1 MGPRRIVMVLSTLL
15 AVAQGRFLLRGGV
28 AAPPLLRVRGGVR
41 GGAAARLVNEGTT
54 AAAAATVTVPPP
66 AVLSDVDNLITNAR
80 RDAAAPDALH
90 VFGQVLSYIWNVKL
104 RDRLLLVA
112 SLSSLVLA
120 KALNVLVP
128 FTLKRA
134 VDALEAS
141 GTASAMLPVHVAQL
155 LGLYCLTRLGVSAA
169 NEARSIAYARLS
181 QQASRRFATDLFQQF
196 HALGADFHLENPTG
210 ALTVAFG
217 RGVRG
222 FQSLQFQLLYSIMP
236 TLLELG
242 LSASVLAQR
251 FGKAGRTLGGVA
263 VLTFTAYALWTAAIV
278 ERQIVLRKRLTRLD
292 NAKAAFL
299 VDSLAAQETVKL
311 HNNELVETRRFDAL
325 LIAMQKLSVRSQL
338 VGALLNAGQAAIFGT
353 GLLISMLLAAQGF
366 SRGQLSLGDVVAV
379 NGLLLQLARPMDFM
393 GYSVSEI
400 RQSLVD
406 MDTSLRTLA
415 TPTTMHTTGAAPR
428 PMSEDAAAV
437 GAAVDDGALHE
448 AASAGA
454 ASAAGALGLARNLPL
469 TAPEVRFE
477 NVSFAYNSSEPPVL
491 HGVTFTAPAGGMT
504 CLVGGS
510 GSGKS
515 TCLRLLARLR
525 EPTEGSR
532 IILWG
537 SLDLQTLP
545 ICAVRDRISY
555 ISQDPELFDDTLE
568 WNLRYGNLAA
578 PPAAVE
584 AAAAAAELSSR
595 VPGLGGYLMRVG
607 ERGARLSGGER
618 QRVVVARALLRDA
631 PLLLADEAASAV
643 DAPTEAKL
651 VEALRQGTRGS
662 AVPGTRGSGGAS
674 AAGSGAGSGAS
685 PSSTRTLIT
694 VVHRLSAV
702 TPAAD
707 HIVVFAAGRVVE
719 QGTHTQLLTQYPTG
733 EYARLW
739 RAQQRQ
745 PEAYTDETV
754 EFESQPARAAY

>member
-1 MGPRRIVMVLSTLL
+1 MGPRRIVVVMSTLL

-28 AAPPLLRVRGGVR
+28 AAAPLLRVRGGVR
-41 GGAAARLVNEGTT
+41 GGAAARLEEGTT

-222 FQSLQFQLLYSIMP
+222 FQSLQFQLLYSVMP

-415 TPTTMHTTGAAPR
+415 TPTTTHTTGAAPR

-532 IILWG
+532 ILLWG

-578 PPAAVE
+578 PPTAVE

-595 VPGLGGYLMRVG
+595 VPGLGGYQMRVG

>member
-41 GGAAARLVNEGTT
+41 GGAAARLEEGTT

-415 TPTTMHTTGAAPR
+415 TPTTTHTTGAAPR

>member
-41 GGAAARLVNEGTT
+41 GGAAARLEEGTT

-222 FQSLQFQLLYSIMP
+222 FQSLQFQLLYSVMP

-532 IILWG
+532 ILLWG

>member
-28 AAPPLLRVRGGVR
+28 AAAPLLRVRGGVR
-41 GGAAARLVNEGTT
+41 GGAAARLEEGTT

-415 TPTTMHTTGAAPR
+415 TPTTTHTTGAAPR

-532 IILWG
+532 ILLWG

-674 AAGSGAGSGAS
+674 GAGSGAGSGAS

>member
-41 GGAAARLVNEGTT
+41 GGAAARLEEGTT

-415 TPTTMHTTGAAPR
+415 TPTTTHTTGAAPR

-532 IILWG
+532 ILLWG

>member
-1 MGPRRIVMVLSTLL
+1 MGPRRIVVVMSTLL

-41 GGAAARLVNEGTT
+41 GGAAARLEEGTT

-415 TPTTMHTTGAAPR
+415 TPTTTHTTGAAPR

-532 IILWG
+532 ILLWG
-537 SLDLQTLP
+537 LDLQTLP

>member
-1 MGPRRIVMVLSTLL
+1 MGPRRIVVVLSTLL

-28 AAPPLLRVRGGVR
+28 AAAPLLRVRGGVR
-41 GGAAARLVNEGTT
+41 GGAAARLEEGTT

-311 HNNELVETRRFDAL
+311 HNNELVEARRFDAL

-415 TPTTMHTTGAAPR
+415 TPTTTHTTGAAPR

>member
-1 MGPRRIVMVLSTLL
+1 MGPRHIVVVLSTLL
-15 AVAQGRFLLRGGV
+15 AVAQGRFLMRGGV
-28 AAPPLLRVRGGVR
+28 AAAPLLRVRGGVR
-41 GGAAARLVNEGTT
+41 GGAAARLEEGTT
-54 AAAAATVTVPPP
+54 AAAAAAVTVPPP

-90 VFGQVLSYIWNVKL
+90 VFGQVLSYIWDVKL

-155 LGLYCLTRLGVSAA
+155 LGLYALTRLGVSAA
-169 NEARSIAYARLS
+169 NEARSIAYSRLS

-222 FQSLQFQLLYSIMP
+222 FQSLQFQLLYSVMP

-278 ERQIVLRKRLTRLD
+278 EKQIVLRKRLTRLD

-400 RQSLVD
+400 RQSLI
-406 MDTSLRTLA
+406 A
-415 TPTTMHTTGAAPR
+415 I
-428 PMSEDAAAV
+428 
-437 GAAVDDGALHE
+437 
-448 AASAGA
+448 
-454 ASAAGALGLARNLPL
+454 GLPSDCHRIAIGLP
-469 TAPEVRFE
+469 P
-477 NVSFAYNSSEPPVL
+477 SS
-491 HGVTFTAPAGGMT
+491 
-504 CLVGGS
+504 
-510 GSGKS
+510 
-515 TCLRLLARLR
+515 
-525 EPTEGSR
+525 
-532 IILWG
+532 
-537 SLDLQTLP
+537 
-545 ICAVRDRISY
+545 
-555 ISQDPELFDDTLE
+555 
-568 WNLRYGNLAA
+568 
-578 PPAAVE
+578 
-584 AAAAAAELSSR
+584 
-595 VPGLGGYLMRVG
+595 G
-607 ERGARLSGGER
+607 ERDSSIARRHGHEPADS
-618 QRVVVARALLRDA
+618 RDA
-631 PLLLADEAASAV
+631 HY
-643 DAPTEAKL
+643 DAHHW
-651 VEALRQGTRGS
+651 R
-662 AVPGTRGSGGAS
+662 
-674 AAGSGAGSGAS
+674 
-685 PSSTRTLIT
+685 RT
-694 VVHRLSAV
+694 
-702 TPAAD
+702 
-707 HIVVFAAGRVVE
+707 
-719 QGTHTQLLTQYPTG
+719 
-733 EYARLW
+733 
-739 RAQQRQ
+739 
-745 PEAYTDETV
+745 
-754 EFESQPARAAY
+754 

>member
-1 MGPRRIVMVLSTLL
+1 MGPRRIVVVMSTLL

-41 GGAAARLVNEGTT
+41 GGAAARLEEGTT

-415 TPTTMHTTGAAPR
+415 TPTTTHTTGAAPR

-532 IILWG
+532 ILLWG

>member
-1 MGPRRIVMVLSTLL
+1 MGPRRIVVVLSTLL

-41 GGAAARLVNEGTT
+41 GGAAARLEEGTT
-54 AAAAATVTVPPP
+54 AAAAAAAVTVPPP

-415 TPTTMHTTGAAPR
+415 TPTTTHTTGAAPR

>member
-41 GGAAARLVNEGTT
+41 GGAAARLEEGTT

-415 TPTTMHTTGAAPR
+415 TPTTTHTTGAAPR

-532 IILWG
+532 ILLWG
-537 SLDLQTLP
+537 SLALQTLP
-545 ICAVRDRISY
+545 IRAVRDRISY

>member
-1 MGPRRIVMVLSTLL
+1 MGLRYIVVVLSTLV
-15 AVAQGRFLLRGGV
+15 AVAQGRFLMRGGV
-28 AAPPLLRVRGGVR
+28 AAAPLLRVRGGVR
-41 GGAAARLVNEGTT
+41 GGAAAQLEEGTT
-54 AAAAATVTVPPP
+54 AAAAAAVTVPPP

-90 VFGQVLSYIWNVKL
+90 VFGQVLSYIWDVKL

-128 FTLKRA
+128 FALKRA

-155 LGLYCLTRLGVSAA
+155 LGLYALTRLGVSAA
-169 NEARSIAYARLS
+169 NEARSIAYSRLS

-222 FQSLQFQLLYSIMP
+222 FQSLQFQLLYSVMP

-415 TPTTMHTTGAAPR
+415 TPTTTHTTGAAPR

>member
-41 GGAAARLVNEGTT
+41 GG

-169 NEARSIAYARLS
+169 NEARSIAYSRLS

-415 TPTTMHTTGAAPR
+415 TPTTTHTTGAAPR

-532 IILWG
+532 ILLWG

>member
-1 MGPRRIVMVLSTLL
+1 
-15 AVAQGRFLLRGGV
+15 
-28 AAPPLLRVRGGVR
+28 
-41 GGAAARLVNEGTT
+41 
-54 AAAAATVTVPPP
+54 
-66 AVLSDVDNLITNAR
+66 
-80 RDAAAPDALH
+80 
-90 VFGQVLSYIWNVKL
+90 
-104 RDRLLLVA
+104 
-112 SLSSLVLA
+112 
-120 KALNVLVP
+120 
-128 FTLKRA
+128 
-134 VDALEAS
+134 
-141 GTASAMLPVHVAQL
+141 
-155 LGLYCLTRLGVSAA
+155 
-169 NEARSIAYARLS
+169 
-181 QQASRRFATDLFQQF
+181 
-196 HALGADFHLENPTG
+196 
-210 ALTVAFG
+210 
-217 RGVRG
+217 
-222 FQSLQFQLLYSIMP
+222 
-236 TLLELG
+236 
-242 LSASVLAQR
+242 
-251 FGKAGRTLGGVA
+251 
-263 VLTFTAYALWTAAIV
+263 
-278 ERQIVLRKRLTRLD
+278 
-292 NAKAAFL
+292 
-299 VDSLAAQETVKL
+299 
-311 HNNELVETRRFDAL
+311 
-325 LIAMQKLSVRSQL
+325 
-338 VGALLNAGQAAIFGT
+338 
-353 GLLISMLLAAQGF
+353 
-366 SRGQLSLGDVVAV
+366 
-379 NGLLLQLARPMDFM
+379 
-393 GYSVSEI
+393 
-400 RQSLVD
+400 
-406 MDTSLRTLA
+406 
-415 TPTTMHTTGAAPR
+415 
-428 PMSEDAAAV
+428 MSEDAAHY

-448 AASAGA
+448 AAAAGA
-454 ASAAGALGLARNLPL
+454 HYSATDALGLARNLPT

-525 EPTEGSR
+525 EPSEGSR
-532 IILWG
+532 ILLWG
-537 SLDLQTLP
+537 SFDLKTLP
-545 ICAVRDRISY
+545 IRAVRDRISY

-578 PPAAVE
+578 PPTAVE

-595 VPGLGGYLMRVG
+595 VPGLGGYQMRVG

-662 AVPGTRGSGGAS
+662 AVPGTRDSAVPGTRDSAVPGTHGSDGAS
-674 AAGSGAGSGAS
+674 GHGSGAGSGAS

-719 QGTHTQLLTQYPTG
+719 QGTHTQLLARYPTG

-754 EFESQPARAAY
+754 EFESQAARAA

>member
-41 GGAAARLVNEGTT
+41 GGAAARLEEGTT

-415 TPTTMHTTGAAPR
+415 TPTTTHTTGAAPR

-532 IILWG
+532 ILLWG

-545 ICAVRDRISY
+545 IRAVRDRISY

>member
-1 MGPRRIVMVLSTLL
+1 MGPRRIVVVMSTLL

-28 AAPPLLRVRGGVR
+28 AAAPLLRVRGGVR
-41 GGAAARLVNEGTT
+41 GGAAARLEEGTT
-54 AAAAATVTVPPP
+54 AAAATVTVPPP

-222 FQSLQFQLLYSIMP
+222 FQSLQFQLLYSVMP

-311 HNNELVETRRFDAL
+311 HNNELVEARRFDAL

-415 TPTTMHTTGAAPR
+415 TPTTTHTTGAAPR

-532 IILWG
+532 ILLWG

-545 ICAVRDRISY
+545 IRAVRDRISY

>member
-1 MGPRRIVMVLSTLL
+1 MGPRRIVVVLSTLL

-28 AAPPLLRVRGGVR
+28 AAAPLLRVRGGVR
-41 GGAAARLVNEGTT
+41 GGAAARLEEGTT

-415 TPTTMHTTGAAPR
+415 TPTTTHTTGAAPR

-477 NVSFAYNSSEPPVL
+477 NVSFAYNSREPPVL

>member
-41 GGAAARLVNEGTT
+41 GGAAARLEEGTT

-278 ERQIVLRKRLTRLD
+278 EKQIVLRKRLTRLD

-415 TPTTMHTTGAAPR
+415 TPTTTPTTGAAPR
-428 PMSEDAAAV
+428 PMSEDADHY

-454 ASAAGALGLARNLPL
+454 ASAAGALDLARNLPL

-532 IILWG
+532 ILLWG

>member
-1 MGPRRIVMVLSTLL
+1 MGPRRIVVVMSTLL
-15 AVAQGRFLLRGGV
+15 AVAHGRFLLRGGV
-28 AAPPLLRVRGGVR
+28 AAAPLLRVRGGVR
-41 GGAAARLVNEGTT
+41 GGAAARLEEGTT

-415 TPTTMHTTGAAPR
+415 TPTTTHTTGAAPR

-532 IILWG
+532 ILLWG

-545 ICAVRDRISY
+545 IRAVRDRISY

-707 HIVVFAAGRVVE
+707 HIVVFAAGRVVQ

>member
-1 MGPRRIVMVLSTLL
+1 MGPRRIVVVMSTLL

-28 AAPPLLRVRGGVR
+28 AAAPLLRVRGGVR
-41 GGAAARLVNEGTT
+41 GGAAARLEEGTT

-222 FQSLQFQLLYSIMP
+222 FQSLQFQLLYSVMP

-311 HNNELVETRRFDAL
+311 HNNELVETCRFDAL

-415 TPTTMHTTGAAPR
+415 TPTTTHTTGAAPR

-454 ASAAGALGLARNLPL
+454 ASAAGALDLARNLPL

-532 IILWG
+532 ILLWG

-545 ICAVRDRISY
+545 IRAVRDRISY